1 MAVEVVLGVTQIE
14 HVIDYAD
21 IDFGETGIVDYTIYI
36 PSPDAYRLRYKER
49 ELPPIEIV
57 TKGNLSEYGTNFNLT
72 IKTFSPS
79 DYPVFKDGSLP
90 TDTFVEYLF
99 NDLLGEFLNGYISLR
114 TMKDS
119 AVNAWYADSVLITN
133 PI

>member
-21 IDFGETGIVDYTIYI
+21 IDFGETGIVDYTIFL
-36 PSPDAYRLRYKER
+36 PSPDAYRLHYKER

-79 DYPVFKDGSLP
+79 DYPVLKNGSFP
-90 TDTFVEYLF
+90 TDTSVEYQF
-99 NDLLGEFLNGYISLR
+99 NDLAREYLNGYISLR

-119 AVNAWYADSVLITN
+119 SVNAWYADSIRTSN
-133 PI
+133 K